1 MSKKSRQLVIC
12 NMLFIICNMLFIIK
26 SAMAM
31 LHRLPSYCNKK
42 SCVFLLNSHG
52 MISHCAL
59 SVSAEQVRLGEDCGW
74 VALINHGDI
83 ITNTLPLLQ
92 PRRLTL
98 VVPLPD
104 TTAGAAHVQNIG
116 CQIMKN

>member
-1 MSKKSRQLVIC
+1 
-12 NMLFIICNMLFIIK
+12 MLTIK
-26 SAMAM
+26 SATAM
-31 LHRLPSYCNKK
+31 LHRLPSYCDKK
-42 SCVFLLNSHG
+42 VVYSFSNSYG

-59 SVSAEQVRLGEDCGW
+59 AVSAGQVRLGEDCGW
-74 VALINHGDI
+74 VVLINHGDI

-92 PRRLTL
+92 PRRRTL

-104 TTAGAAHVQNIG
+104 TTAGAVHVQNIG